1 MVLSRWNRRGI
12 NVSESRS
19 SKEAAE
25 LPPAYL
31 LRFQASPP
39 VQPSDIREHVLV
51 LQL

>member
-1 MVLSRWNRRGI
+1 MVLSRSNRRGI
-12 NVSESRS
+12 NVSESPS
-19 SKEAAE
+19 LKEAAE